1 MNTNNYSDNCN
12 CLMTK
17 ANLCNTCPFKRC
29 TMIFHIAFNKYQRQ
43 ISSPIEF
50 KKVLVHKK
58 FSLSHQGK
66 EGEDDYARRGEGQ
79 SK

>member
-1 MNTNNYSDNCN
+1 M
-12 CLMTK
+12 
-17 ANLCNTCPFKRC
+17 
-29 TMIFHIAFNKYQRQ
+29 
-43 ISSPIEF
+43 EF

>member
-1 MNTNNYSDNCN
+1 M
-12 CLMTK
+12 
-17 ANLCNTCPFKRC
+17 
-29 TMIFHIAFNKYQRQ
+29 
-43 ISSPIEF
+43 EF

-58 FSLSHQGK
+58 FSLSPQGK